1 MPLKTTLSYAA
12 LLSAALLMLIAPVS
26 ANESRTKQDLSEV
39 QQQLKASQQALEKQR
54 STIKSQEAK
63 LKAFELD
70 IAKSAKAVSLTEA
83 GIKENKTEQTTL
95 ERQKDAL
102 LSDKS
107 KFEKQLAAQLKS
119 AYMTGSHD
127 YSRMLLN
134 QEHAT
139 KLERTIA
146 YYDYLNK
153 ARIEQLEQ
161 LKVVRQALANT
172 QAELTRSQSQLEALR
187 RHQKERLEALRK
199 AKQARQSQLA
209 DLHNQLKETR
219 SAIAYLKEN
228 EQTLIQTLAELA
240 KAQQAA
246 EIRLDGLA
254 QLKGKLHLPAKGRIQ
269 HRFGQRKHAGM
280 NWKGVLIGAKE
291 GADIT
296 SVAPGQVVFADW
308 LNGFGWVMVLDH
320 GHGFMSLYGHAQT
333 LLFDVGDQ
341 VRSGEVIALVGQS
354 GGQRDPGLYFEIRHK
369 GSAVDPI
376 KWCRS
381 S

>member
-254 QLKGKLHLPAKGRIQ
+254 QLKGKLQLPAKGRIQ

>member
-1 MPLKTTLSYAA
+1 MPLKTTLSHAA

-83 GIKENKTEQTTL
+83 GINENKTEQATL

-254 QLKGKLHLPAKGRIQ
+254 QLKGKLQLPAKGRIQ

-296 SVAPGQVVFADW
+296 SIAPGQVVFADW